1 MEENNE
7 VVEETTQEPVE
18 ETTEQKQEESHI
30 SFNEEGDVKVDLNKF
45 NELNKQEDAIS
56 EPQTEEVPVRDESET
71 SEGVQQENVETANE
85 EPTGEQEQAVQNEE
99 PSITE
104 NAQEEQVEEDIIDLP
119 ENIQKLMQFMEDT
132 GGDLADYVKLNTDV
146 KELDDSEVLNDY
158 YKLTKPHLD
167 NEEIN
172 FLLEDKFSYDE
183 DEADDKEI
191 KRKKLALKEQVA
203 EARAY
208 LDGQKSKYYED
219 IKAGSKLTSEQQQ
232 AIEFYNNYSQD
243 EEQSLKIAKQ
253 QQDTFLNKTNQ
264 VFNENFKGFEFNVG
278 DKTITYNIQDV
289 NKTKNVQTD
298 INNFVGKF
306 LNDQSIMED
315 AAGYHKGLFTAMNP
329 DAIAKHFYEQ
339 GKSDAIKQTVSETK
353 NIDTS
358 RGAHKVYEGEGG
370 IKFRVLGEDS
380 NDMKL
385 RIKKRN

>member
-7 VVEETTQEPVE
+7 VVEETTQQPVE
-18 ETTEQKQEESHI
+18 ETTEQKQEESHV
-30 SFNEEGDVKVDLNKF
+30 SFNEDGDVKVDLNKF
-45 NELNKQEDAIS
+45 NELNKEQDAVS
-56 EPQTEEVPVRDESET
+56 EPQTEEVPVRDESEA
-71 SEGVQQENVETANE
+71 SEGVQQENVETTNE
-85 EPTGEQEQAVQNEE
+85 ELAREEEQTVQNEE
-99 PSITE
+99 SATTE
-104 NAQEEQVEEDIIDLP
+104 NVEEEQIVEMP
-119 ENIQKLMQFMEDT
+119 ENIQKLMDFMEET
-132 GGDLADYVKLNTDV
+132 GGDLADYVRLNTDI
-146 KELDDSEVLNDY
+146 KDLDDSEVLNDY

-183 DEADDKEI
+183 DEADEKEI

-232 AIEFYNNYSQD
+232 AIEFYNNYSQE
-243 EEQSLKIAKQ
+243 EEQNLKVVKQ
-253 QQDTFLNKTNQ
+253 QQETFLNKTNQ
-264 VFNENFKGFEFNVG
+264 VFNNEFKGFEFNVG

-289 NKTKNVQTD
+289 EKTKNTQTD

-306 LNDQSIMED
+306 LNDKSIMED

-358 RGAHKVYEGEGG
+358 RQSHKVYEGEGG

>member
-7 VVEETTQEPVE
+7 VVEETTQQPVE
-18 ETTEQKQEESHI
+18 ETTEQKQEESHV
-30 SFNEEGDVKVDLNKF
+30 SFNEDGDIKVDLNKF
-45 NELNKQEDAIS
+45 NELNKEQDAVS
-56 EPQTEEVPVRDESET
+56 EPQTEEVPVRDESEA
-71 SEGVQQENVETANE
+71 SEGVQQENVETTNE
-85 EPTGEQEQAVQNEE
+85 ELAREEEQTVQNEE
-99 PSITE
+99 SATTE
-104 NAQEEQVEEDIIDLP
+104 NVEEEQIVEMP
-119 ENIQKLMQFMEDT
+119 ENIQKLMNFMEET
-132 GGDLADYVKLNTDV
+132 GGDLADYVRLNTDI
-146 KELDDSEVLNDY
+146 KDLDDSEVLNDY

-183 DEADDKEI
+183 DEADEKEI
-191 KRKKLALKEQVA
+191 RRKKLALKEQVA

-232 AIEFYNNYSQD
+232 AIEFYNNYSQE
-243 EEQSLKIAKQ
+243 EEQNLKVVKQ
-253 QQDTFLNKTNQ
+253 QQEAFLNKTNQ
-264 VFNENFKGFEFNVG
+264 VFNNEFKGFEFNVG

-289 NKTKNVQTD
+289 EKTKNTQTD

-306 LNDQSIMED
+306 LNDKSIMED

-358 RGAHKVYEGEGG
+358 RQSHKVYEGEGG

>member
-7 VVEETTQEPVE
+7 VVEETTQQPVE
-18 ETTEQKQEESHI
+18 ETTEQKQEESHV
-30 SFNEEGDVKVDLNKF
+30 SFNEDGDIKVDLNKF
-45 NELNKQEDAIS
+45 NELNKEQDAVS
-56 EPQTEEVPVRDESET
+56 EPQTEEVPVRDESEA
-71 SEGVQQENVETANE
+71 SEGVQQENVETTNE
-85 EPTGEQEQAVQNEE
+85 ELTREEEQTVQNEE
-99 PSITE
+99 SATTE
-104 NAQEEQVEEDIIDLP
+104 NVEEEQVVEMP
-119 ENIQKLMQFMEDT
+119 ENIQKLMDFMEET
-132 GGDLADYVKLNTDV
+132 GGDLADYVRLNTDV
-146 KELDDSEVLNDY
+146 KDLDDSEVLNDY

-183 DEADDKEI
+183 DEADEKEI

-232 AIEFYNNYSQD
+232 AIEFYNNYSQE
-243 EEQSLKIAKQ
+243 EEQSLKVVKQ
-253 QQDTFLNKTNQ
+253 QQETFLNKTNQ
-264 VFNENFKGFEFNVG
+264 VFNNEFKGFEFNVG
-278 DKTITYNIQDV
+278 DKTITYNVQDIE
-289 NKTKNVQTD
+289 KTKNTQSD

-306 LNDQSIMED
+306 LNDKSVMED

-358 RGAHKVYEGEGG
+358 RQSHKVYEGEGG
-370 IKFRVLGEDS
+370 IKFKVLGEDS

>member
-7 VVEETTQEPVE
+7 VVEETTQQPVE
-18 ETTEQKQEESHI
+18 ETTEQKQEESHV
-30 SFNEEGDVKVDLNKF
+30 SFNEDGDIKVDLNKF
-45 NELNKQEDAIS
+45 NELNKEQDAVS
-56 EPQTEEVPVRDESET
+56 EPQTEEVPVRDESEP
-71 SEGVQQENVETANE
+71 SEGVQQENVETTNE
-85 EPTGEQEQAVQNEE
+85 ELTREEEQTVQNEE
-99 PSITE
+99 SATTE
-104 NAQEEQVEEDIIDLP
+104 NVEEEQVVEMP
-119 ENIQKLMQFMEDT
+119 ENIQKLMDFMEET
-132 GGDLADYVKLNTDV
+132 GGDLADYVRLNTDV
-146 KELDDSEVLNDY
+146 KDLDDSEVLNDY

-183 DEADDKEI
+183 DEADEKEI

-232 AIEFYNNYSQD
+232 AIEFYNNYSQE
-243 EEQSLKIAKQ
+243 EEQSLKVVKQ
-253 QQDTFLNKTNQ
+253 QQETFLNKTNQ
-264 VFNENFKGFEFNVG
+264 VFNNEFKGFEFNVG
-278 DKTITYNIQDV
+278 DKTITYNVQDIE
-289 NKTKNVQTD
+289 KTKNTQSD

-306 LNDQSIMED
+306 LNDKSVMED

-358 RGAHKVYEGEGG
+358 RQSHKVYEGEGG
-370 IKFRVLGEDS
+370 IKFKVLGEDS

>member
-7 VVEETTQEPVE
+7 VVEETTQQPVE
-18 ETTEQKQEESHI
+18 ETTEQKQEESHV
-30 SFNEEGDVKVDLNKF
+30 SLNEDGDIKVDLNKF
-45 NELNKQEDAIS
+45 NELNKEQDAVS
-56 EPQTEEVPVRDESET
+56 EPQTEEVPVRDESEA
-71 SEGVQQENVETANE
+71 SEGVQQENVETTNE
-85 EPTGEQEQAVQNEE
+85 ELAREEEQTVQNEE
-99 PSITE
+99 SATTE
-104 NAQEEQVEEDIIDLP
+104 NVEEEQIVEMP
-119 ENIQKLMQFMEDT
+119 ENIQKLMDFMEET
-132 GGDLADYVKLNTDV
+132 GGDLADYVRLNTDI
-146 KELDDSEVLNDY
+146 KDLDDSEVLNDY

-183 DEADDKEI
+183 DEADEKEI

-232 AIEFYNNYSQD
+232 AIEFYNNYSQE
-243 EEQSLKIAKQ
+243 EEQSLKVVKQ
-253 QQDTFLNKTNQ
+253 QQEAFLNKTNQ
-264 VFNENFKGFEFNVG
+264 VFNNEFKGFEFNVG

-289 NKTKNVQTD
+289 EKTKNTQTD

-306 LNDQSIMED
+306 LNDKSIMED

-358 RGAHKVYEGEGG
+358 RQSHKVYEGEGG

>member
-7 VVEETTQEPVE
+7 VVEETTQQPVE
-18 ETTEQKQEESHI
+18 ETTEQKQEESPV
-30 SFNEEGDVKVDLNKF
+30 SFNEDGDIKLDLNKF
-45 NELNKQEDAIS
+45 NELNKQEDAVS
-56 EPQTEEVPVRDESET
+56 EPKTEEVPVRDESEA
-71 SEGVQQENVETANE
+71 SEGVQQENVEGTNE
-85 EPTGEQEQAVQNEE
+85 EPTGEQEQTVQNEE
-99 PSITE
+99 STVTE
-104 NAQEEQVEEDIIDLP
+104 NVEEEQVVDMP
-119 ENIQKLMQFMEDT
+119 ENIQKLMDFMEET
-132 GGDLADYVKLNTDV
+132 GGDLADYVRLNTDT
-146 KELDDSEVLNDY
+146 KDLDDSEVLNDY
-158 YKLTKPHLD
+158 YKLTKPHL
-167 NEEIN
+167 NGEEIN
-172 FLLEDKFSYDE
+172 FLLEDQFSYDE
-183 DEADDKEI
+183 DEADDREV

-232 AIEFYNNYSQD
+232 AIEFYNKYSQE
-243 EEQSLKIAKQ
+243 EEQSLKTVKQ
-253 QQDTFLNKTNQ
+253 QQETFLNKTNQ
-264 VFNENFKGFEFNVG
+264 VFNNEFKGFDFNIG
-278 DKTITYNIQDV
+278 DKTVTYNISDV
-289 NKTKNVQTD
+289 EKTKNTQSD

-306 LNDQSIMED
+306 LNDQSVMED

-358 RGAHKVYEGEGG
+358 RQSHKVYEGDGG
-370 IKFRVLGEDS
+370 IKFKVLGEDS

>member
-7 VVEETTQEPVE
+7 VVEETTQQPVE
-18 ETTEQKQEESHI
+18 ETTEQKQEESHV
-30 SFNEEGDVKVDLNKF
+30 SFNEDGDIKVDLNKF
-45 NELNKQEDAIS
+45 NELNKEQDAVS
-56 EPQTEEVPVRDESET
+56 EPQTEEVPVRDESEA
-71 SEGVQQENVETANE
+71 SEGVQQENVETTNE
-85 EPTGEQEQAVQNEE
+85 ELTREEEQTVQNEE
-99 PSITE
+99 SATTQNVE
-104 NAQEEQVEEDIIDLP
+104 EEQIVEVP
-119 ENIQKLMQFMEDT
+119 ENIQKLMDFMEET
-132 GGDLADYVKLNTDV
+132 GGDLADYVRLNTDV

-183 DEADDKEI
+183 DEADEKEI

-232 AIEFYNNYSQD
+232 AIEFYNNYSQE
-243 EEQSLKIAKQ
+243 EEQSLKVVKQ
-253 QQDTFLNKTNQ
+253 QQEAFLNKTNQ
-264 VFNENFKGFEFNVG
+264 VFNNEFKGFEFNVG
-278 DKTITYNIQDV
+278 DKTITYNILDV
-289 NKTKNVQTD
+289 EKTKNTQSD

-306 LNDQSIMED
+306 LNDKSVMED

-358 RGAHKVYEGEGG
+358 RQSHKVYEGEGG
-370 IKFRVLGEDS
+370 IKFKVLGEDS

>member
-1 MEENNE
+1 MEENKD
-7 VVEETTQEPVE
+7 VVEETTQQPVE
-18 ETTEQKQEESHI
+18 ETTEQKQEESHV
-30 SFNEEGDVKVDLNKF
+30 SFNEDGDIKVDLNKF
-45 NELNKQEDAIS
+45 NELNKEQDAVS
-56 EPQTEEVPVRDESET
+56 EPQTEEVPVRDESEA
-71 SEGVQQENVETANE
+71 SEGVQQENVETTNE
-85 EPTGEQEQAVQNEE
+85 ELAREEEQTVQNEE
-99 PSITE
+99 SATTE
-104 NAQEEQVEEDIIDLP
+104 NVEEEQIVEMP
-119 ENIQKLMQFMEDT
+119 ENIQKLMDFMEET
-132 GGDLADYVKLNTDV
+132 GGDLADYVRLNTDI
-146 KELDDSEVLNDY
+146 KDLDDSEVLNDY

-183 DEADDKEI
+183 DEADEKEI
-191 KRKKLALKEQVA
+191 RRKKLALKEQVA

-232 AIEFYNNYSQD
+232 AIEFYNNYSQE
-243 EEQSLKIAKQ
+243 EEQNLKVVKQ
-253 QQDTFLNKTNQ
+253 QQEAFLNKTNQ
-264 VFNENFKGFEFNVG
+264 VFNNEFKGFEFNVG

-289 NKTKNVQTD
+289 EKTKNTQTD

-306 LNDQSIMED
+306 LNDKSIMED

-358 RGAHKVYEGEGG
+358 RQSHKVYEGEGG

>member
-7 VVEETTQEPVE
+7 VVEETTQQPVE
-18 ETTEQKQEESHI
+18 ETTEQKQEESPV
-30 SFNEEGDVKVDLNKF
+30 SFNEDGDIKLDLNKF
-45 NELNKQEDAIS
+45 NELNKQEDAVS
-56 EPQTEEVPVRDESET
+56 EPKTEEVPVRDESEA
-71 SEGVQQENVETANE
+71 SEGVQQENVEGTNE
-85 EPTGEQEQAVQNEE
+85 ESTGEQEQTVQNEE
-99 PSITE
+99 STVTE
-104 NAQEEQVEEDIIDLP
+104 NVEEEQVVDMP
-119 ENIQKLMQFMEDT
+119 ENIQKLMDFMEET
-132 GGDLADYVKLNTDV
+132 GGDLADYVRLNTDT
-146 KELDDSEVLNDY
+146 KDLDDSEVLNDY
-158 YKLTKPHLD
+158 YKLTKPHL
-167 NEEIN
+167 NGEEIN
-172 FLLEDKFSYDE
+172 FLLEDQFSYDE
-183 DEADDKEI
+183 DEADDREV

-232 AIEFYNNYSQD
+232 AIEFYNKYSQE
-243 EEQSLKIAKQ
+243 EEQSLKTVKQ
-253 QQDTFLNKTNQ
+253 QQETFLNKTNQ
-264 VFNENFKGFEFNVG
+264 VFNNEFKGFDFNIG
-278 DKTITYNIQDV
+278 DKTVTYNISDV
-289 NKTKNVQTD
+289 EKTKNTQSD

-306 LNDQSIMED
+306 LNDQSVMED

-358 RGAHKVYEGEGG
+358 RQSHKVYEGDGG
-370 IKFRVLGEDS
+370 IKFKVLGEDS

>member
-7 VVEETTQEPVE
+7 VVEETTQQPVE
-18 ETTEQKQEESHI
+18 ETTEQKQEESHV
-30 SFNEEGDVKVDLNKF
+30 SFNEDGDIKVDLNKF
-45 NELNKQEDAIS
+45 NELNKEQDAVS
-56 EPQTEEVPVRDESET
+56 EPQTEEVPVRDESEA
-71 SEGVQQENVETANE
+71 SEGVQQENVETTNE
-85 EPTGEQEQAVQNEE
+85 ELAREEEQTVQNEE
-99 PSITE
+99 SATTE
-104 NAQEEQVEEDIIDLP
+104 NVEEEQIVEMP
-119 ENIQKLMQFMEDT
+119 ENIQKLMNFMEET
-132 GGDLADYVKLNTDV
+132 GGDLADYVRLNTDI
-146 KELDDSEVLNDY
+146 KDLDDSEVLNDY

-183 DEADDKEI
+183 DEADEKEI

-232 AIEFYNNYSQD
+232 AIEFYNNYSQE
-243 EEQSLKIAKQ
+243 EEQSLKVVKQ
-253 QQDTFLNKTNQ
+253 QQEAFLNKTNQ
-264 VFNENFKGFEFNVG
+264 VFNNEFKGFEFNVG

-289 NKTKNVQTD
+289 EKTKNTQTD

-306 LNDQSIMED
+306 LNDKSIMED

-358 RGAHKVYEGEGG
+358 RQSHKVYEGEGG
-370 IKFRVLGEDS
+370 IKFKVLGEDS

>member
-7 VVEETTQEPVE
+7 VVEETTQQPVE
-18 ETTEQKQEESHI
+18 ETTEQKQEESHV
-30 SFNEEGDVKVDLNKF
+30 SFNEDGDIKVDLNKF
-45 NELNKQEDAIS
+45 NELNKEQDAVS
-56 EPQTEEVPVRDESET
+56 EPQTEEVPVRDESEA
-71 SEGVQQENVETANE
+71 SEGVQQENVETTNE
-85 EPTGEQEQAVQNEE
+85 ELAREEEQTVQNEE
-99 PSITE
+99 SATTE
-104 NAQEEQVEEDIIDLP
+104 NVEEEQIVEMP
-119 ENIQKLMQFMEDT
+119 ENIQKLMNFMEET
-132 GGDLADYVKLNTDV
+132 GGDLADYVRLNTDI
-146 KELDDSEVLNDY
+146 KDLDDSEVLNDY

-183 DEADDKEI
+183 DEADEKEI
-191 KRKKLALKEQVA
+191 RRKKLALKEQVA

-232 AIEFYNNYSQD
+232 AIEFYNNYSQE
-243 EEQSLKIAKQ
+243 EEQSLKVVKQ
-253 QQDTFLNKTNQ
+253 QQEAFLNKTNQ
-264 VFNENFKGFEFNVG
+264 VFNNEFKGFEFNVG

-289 NKTKNVQTD
+289 EKTKNTQTD

-306 LNDQSIMED
+306 LNDKSIMED

-358 RGAHKVYEGEGG
+358 RQSHKVYEGEGG

>member
-7 VVEETTQEPVE
+7 VVEETTQQPVE
-18 ETTEQKQEESHI
+18 ETTEQKQEESHV
-30 SFNEEGDVKVDLNKF
+30 SFNEDGDIKVDLNKF
-45 NELNKQEDAIS
+45 NELNKEQDAVS
-56 EPQTEEVPVRDESET
+56 EPQTEEVPVRDESEA
-71 SEGVQQENVETANE
+71 SEGVQQENVETTNE
-85 EPTGEQEQAVQNEE
+85 ELAREEEQTVQNEE
-99 PSITE
+99 SATTQNVE
-104 NAQEEQVEEDIIDLP
+104 EEQIVEVP
-119 ENIQKLMQFMEDT
+119 ENIQKLMDFMEET
-132 GGDLADYVKLNTDV
+132 GGDLADYVRLNTDV

-183 DEADDKEI
+183 DEADEKEI

-232 AIEFYNNYSQD
+232 AIEFYNNYSQE
-243 EEQSLKIAKQ
+243 EEQSLKVVKQ
-253 QQDTFLNKTNQ
+253 QQEAFLNKTNQ
-264 VFNENFKGFEFNVG
+264 VFNNEFKGFEFNVG

-289 NKTKNVQTD
+289 EKTKNTQSD

-306 LNDQSIMED
+306 LNDKSVMED

-358 RGAHKVYEGEGG
+358 RQSHKVYEGEGG
-370 IKFRVLGEDS
+370 IKFKVLGEDS

>member
-1 MEENNE
+1 MEENKD
-7 VVEETTQEPVE
+7 VVEETTQQPVE

-30 SFNEEGDVKVDLNKF
+30 SFNEEGDIKVDLNKF
-45 NELNKQEDAIS
+45 NELNQNQDAVS
-56 EPQTEEVPVRDESET
+56 ESQTEEVPVRNESEA
-71 SEGVQQENVETANE
+71 SEGVQQENVETTNE
-85 EPTGEQEQAVQNEE
+85 ELAREEEQTVQNEE
-99 PSITE
+99 SATTE
-104 NAQEEQVEEDIIDLP
+104 NVEEEQIVEMP
-119 ENIQKLMQFMEDT
+119 ENIQKLMDFMEET
-132 GGDLADYVKLNTDV
+132 GGDLADYVRLNTDI
-146 KELDDSEVLNDY
+146 KDLDDSEVLNDY

-183 DEADDKEI
+183 DEADEKEI
-191 KRKKLALKEQVA
+191 RRKKLALKEQVA

-232 AIEFYNNYSQD
+232 AIEFYNNYSQE
-243 EEQSLKIAKQ
+243 EEQSLKVVKQ
-253 QQDTFLNKTNQ
+253 QQEAFLNKTNQ
-264 VFNENFKGFEFNVG
+264 VFNNEFKGFEFNVG

-289 NKTKNVQTD
+289 EKTKNTQTD

-306 LNDQSIMED
+306 LNDKSIMED

-358 RGAHKVYEGEGG
+358 RQSHKVYEGEGG

>member
-7 VVEETTQEPVE
+7 VVEETTQQPVE
-18 ETTEQKQEESHI
+18 ETTEQKQEESHVSLI
-30 SFNEEGDVKVDLNKF
+30 EDGDIKVDLNKF
-45 NELNKQEDAIS
+45 NELNKEQDAVS
-56 EPQTEEVPVRDESET
+56 EPQTEEVPVRDESEA
-71 SEGVQQENVETANE
+71 SEGVQQENVETTNE
-85 EPTGEQEQAVQNEE
+85 ELTREEEQTVQNEE
-99 PSITE
+99 SATTE
-104 NAQEEQVEEDIIDLP
+104 NVEEEQIVEMP
-119 ENIQKLMQFMEDT
+119 ENIQKLMDFMEET
-132 GGDLADYVKLNTDV
+132 GGDLADYVRLNTDI
-146 KELDDSEVLNDY
+146 KDLDDSEVLNDY

-183 DEADDKEI
+183 DEADEKEI
-191 KRKKLALKEQVA
+191 RRKKLALKEQVA

-232 AIEFYNNYSQD
+232 AIEFYNNYSQE
-243 EEQSLKIAKQ
+243 EEQSLKVVKQ
-253 QQDTFLNKTNQ
+253 QQEAFLNKTNQ
-264 VFNENFKGFEFNVG
+264 VFNNEFKGFEFNVG

-289 NKTKNVQTD
+289 EKTKNTQTD

-306 LNDQSIMED
+306 LNDKSIMED

-339 GKSDAIKQTVSETK
+339 GKSDSIKQTVSETK

-358 RGAHKVYEGEGG
+358 RQSHKVYEGEGG
-370 IKFRVLGEDS
+370 IKFKVLGEDS

>member
-7 VVEETTQEPVE
+7 VVEETTQQPVE
-18 ETTEQKQEESHI
+18 ETTEQKQEESHV
-30 SFNEEGDVKVDLNKF
+30 SFNEDGDIKVDLNKF
-45 NELNKQEDAIS
+45 NELNKEQDAVS
-56 EPQTEEVPVRDESET
+56 EPQTEEVPVRDESEA
-71 SEGVQQENVETANE
+71 SEGVQQENVETTNE
-85 EPTGEQEQAVQNEE
+85 ELTREEEQTVQNEE
-99 PSITE
+99 SATTQNVE
-104 NAQEEQVEEDIIDLP
+104 EEQIVEVP
-119 ENIQKLMQFMEDT
+119 ENIQKLMDFMEET
-132 GGDLADYVKLNTDV
+132 GGDLADYVRLNTDV

-183 DEADDKEI
+183 DEADEKEI

-232 AIEFYNNYSQD
+232 AIEFYNNYSQE
-243 EEQSLKIAKQ
+243 EEQSLKVVKQ
-253 QQDTFLNKTNQ
+253 QQEAFLNKTNQ
-264 VFNENFKGFEFNVG
+264 VFNNEFKGFEFNVG

-289 NKTKNVQTD
+289 EKTKNTQSD

-306 LNDQSIMED
+306 LNDKSVMED

-358 RGAHKVYEGEGG
+358 RQSHKVYEGEGG
-370 IKFRVLGEDS
+370 IKFKVLGEDS

>member
-7 VVEETTQEPVE
+7 VVDKTTQQPVE
-18 ETTEQKQEESHI
+18 ETTEQKQEESHV
-30 SFNEEGDVKVDLNKF
+30 SFNEDGDVKVDLNKF
-45 NELNKQEDAIS
+45 NELNKEQDAVS
-56 EPQTEEVPVRDESET
+56 EPQTEEVPVRDESEA
-71 SEGVQQENVETANE
+71 SEGVQQENVETTNE
-85 EPTGEQEQAVQNEE
+85 ELAREEEQTVQNEE
-99 PSITE
+99 SATTE
-104 NAQEEQVEEDIIDLP
+104 NVEEEQIVEMP
-119 ENIQKLMQFMEDT
+119 ENIQKLMDFMEET
-132 GGDLADYVKLNTDV
+132 GGDLADYVRLNTDI
-146 KELDDSEVLNDY
+146 KDLDDSEVLNDY

-183 DEADDKEI
+183 DEADEKEI

-232 AIEFYNNYSQD
+232 AIEFYNNYSQE
-243 EEQSLKIAKQ
+243 EEQNLKVVKQ
-253 QQDTFLNKTNQ
+253 QQETFLNKTNQ
-264 VFNENFKGFEFNVG
+264 VFNNEFKGFEFNVG

-289 NKTKNVQTD
+289 EKTKNTQTD

-306 LNDQSIMED
+306 LNDKSIMED

-358 RGAHKVYEGEGG
+358 RQSHKVYEGEGG